1 MHPRRALTTVILVAL
16 TAACIAT
23 AARAYEVPETYLYAI
38 LATEGGHVG
47 QAVSNK
53 NGTSDLGPFQINTSW
68 GQALAHFWNLPTT
81 EVLDRVRDDG
91 CVNAIA
97 ASAIL
102 KGVLNQAR
110 GDLPMALGLYHS
122 HSTKL
127 AESYREKVLS
137 AAEKLT
143 TYLGKQQK

>member
-1 MHPRRALTTVILVAL
+1 MVLAPL

-23 AARAYEVPETYLYAI
+23 AAGAYQLPQTYLYAI

-68 GQALAHFWNLPTT
+68 GQALARFWNLPTT

-91 CVNAIA
+91 CANAIA

-127 AESYREKVLS
+127 AESYRRKVLS

-143 TYLGKQQK
+143 TYSGKQKK